1 MERRPI
7 FWSRGWPDP
16 EVASYLRFD
25 VVAVVD
31 ARQQWHPGGPR
42 PLCHGQDWTET
53 DPTRTTRPATVGGVV
68 DDTEK
73 RASSTWVEYDV
84 TPAVSGNGP
93 LPLSWW
99 PSLRR
104 VPSSS
109 PVMALSPRSW
119 SSRSR
124 T

>member
-1 MERRPI
+1 MARRPI
-7 FWSRGWPDP
+7 FWSRGGPDP

-42 PLCHGQDWTET
+42 PLWHGQDWTET

-73 RASSTWVEYDV
+73 LASSIWVSSTTSPPPSVATD
-84 TPAVSGNGP
+84 PCLCPGGP
-93 LPLSWW
+93 
-99 PSLRR
+99 
-104 VPSSS
+104 V
-109 PVMALSPRSW
+109 
-119 SSRSR
+119 
-124 T
+124 